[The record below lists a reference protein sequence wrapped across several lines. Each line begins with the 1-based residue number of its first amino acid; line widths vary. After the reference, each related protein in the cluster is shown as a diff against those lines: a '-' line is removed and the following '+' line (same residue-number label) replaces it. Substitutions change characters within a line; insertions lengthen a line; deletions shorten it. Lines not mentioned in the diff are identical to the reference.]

1 MCRIPSPKSC
11 PDCPFWSDFS
21 PNISHTHVGVTY
33 ILQIPHCRA
42 FGHMENSCGSS
53 KLPSM
58 QGASQQQKANDGG
71 QEEGLEALNLSRAMS
86 WSLDTSDV

>member
-1 MCRIPSPKSC
+1 
-11 PDCPFWSDFS
+11 
-21 PNISHTHVGVTY
+21 
-33 ILQIPHCRA
+33 
-42 FGHMENSCGSS
+42 
-53 KLPSM
+53 M